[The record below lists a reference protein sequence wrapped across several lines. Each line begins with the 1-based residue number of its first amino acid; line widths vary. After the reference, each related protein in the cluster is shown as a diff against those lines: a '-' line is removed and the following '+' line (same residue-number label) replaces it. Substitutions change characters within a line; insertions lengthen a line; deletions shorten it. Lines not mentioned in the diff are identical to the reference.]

1 MEMVAQTINLLNGHD
16 VDAVDVAAGE
26 IQTHVLLGLNPGLI
40 NSSGYS
46 WTGDYVTVTGDLCAD
61 LFSNIA
67 SEQRAK
73 VVYEY
78 LYRQINDKK
87 VRETIDFLLNREE
100 AHNAMFREAFNKEQN
115 SGSNRDF
122 GTTKAAKMY
131 FSMSEPSPDDNPFSS
146 TDVKPIS
153 FD

>member
-1 MEMVAQTINLLNGHD
+1 MEIDH
-16 VDAVDVAAGE
+16 
-26 IQTHVLLGLNPGLI
+26 
-40 NSSGYS
+40 
-46 WTGDYVTVTGDLCAD
+46 VTVTGDLCAD
-61 LFSNIA
+61 LLSNIA

-100 AHNAMFREAFNKEQN
+100 AHNKMFQDAFNQVQN
-115 SGSNRDF
+115 SGSNQDC

-131 FSMSEPSPDDNPFSS
+131 FSLPDPGPNTFAGNPVNPPKFS
-146 TDVKPIS
+146 T
-153 FD
+153 

>member
-1 MEMVAQTINLLNGHD
+1 M
-16 VDAVDVAAGE
+16 
-26 IQTHVLLGLNPGLI
+26 
-40 NSSGYS
+40 
-46 WTGDYVTVTGDLCAD
+46 CAD
-61 LFSNIA
+61 LLSNIA

-87 VRETIDFLLNREE
+87 VRETIDFLLNWEE
-100 AHNAMFREAFNKEQN
+100 AHNQMFRDAFNKMQH

-131 FSMSEPSPDDNPFSS
+131 FSMSDPGPNAFASNQTGP
-146 TDVKPIS
+146 VS
-153 FD
+153 FK